1 VQSAPTAFVADYVA
15 LLGGNGSGKTTILNA
30 LTGLVR
36 SRAGTIRMEGNECAG
51 RRPDEIV
58 WLGMAQV
65 PQGREVFAS
74 MSVIDNLEMGAVT
87 RRDRRAIARDIDE
100 VLASFP
106 ALRQKRNMRAGGLSG
121 GEQQMVAIAR
131 ALLSRP
137 RCLLMDEPSA
147 GLSPVM
153 ANVLVDTILSLHER
167 GLTILLVEQNVGVA
181 AALADSAHVLQ
192 YGEIV
197 FSGPAPGLLDAPE
210 ILQSYL
216 GRRSRAPRH
225 YCGSSALQIPTLTK
239 VQPLSD
245 SLYHREAS
253 SGR

>member
-1 VQSAPTAFVADYVA
+1 
-15 LLGGNGSGKTTILNA
+15 
-30 LTGLVR
+30 
-36 SRAGTIRMEGNECAG
+36 MEGNECAG
-51 RRPDEIV
+51 RRPEEIV
-58 WLGMAQV
+58 RLGMAQV

-100 VLASFP
+100 VLTSFP

-153 ANVLVDTILSLHER
+153 VNVLVDTILGLHER

-181 AALADSAHVLQ
+181 AALTDSAHVLQ
-192 YGEIV
+192 HGEIV

-216 GRRSRAPRH
+216 GR
-225 YCGSSALQIPTLTK
+225 
-239 VQPLSD
+239 
-245 SLYHREAS
+245 
-253 SGR
+253 